1 MWSQTRDQAQPHQA
15 VAGREKYPLLSAS
28 LFSGTR
34 SERSSDCPSL
44 ALR

>member
-1 MWSQTRDQAQPHQA
+1 MESDEESGSNRTKLWWAARKCH
-15 VAGREKYPLLSAS
+15 LSAS